1 MLTRSP
7 KAASLESCTMSWAPG
22 GAADWSAATHRTSR
36 ANRKRL
42 DRVSSGW
49 FWRDRH
55 GSLLKPS
62 TRPGLA
68 VLSALWLRRV
78 CLSPGCISPYL
89 LASSSSSSSSSLSIS
104 SSSLSSLLF
113 LRSSLSSPP
122 ASFYLVP
129 LPPSFLPLVPA
140 LPVVPS
146 PIRPGSSPPS
156 PRLPPTRLLAVNVL
170 K

>member
-7 KAASLESCTMSWAPG
+7 KAASLESCTMSWAPD
-22 GAADWSAATHRTSR
+22 GAADWPAATHRTSR

-55 GSLLKPS
+55 SGLLKPS
-62 TRPGLA
+62 TRPGLV

-89 LASSSSSSSSSLSIS
+89 LAPSSSSSSLSIS

-122 ASFYLVP
+122 ASFHLAP

-140 LPVVPS
+140 IPVVPS
-146 PIRPGSSPPS
+146 PIRPGSSPPY